1 MARTSYR
8 LVITLA
14 VLSHCPGYARE
25 TFNIHA
31 LELDSINQGNIDIS
45 VFTQA
50 NSQAPGVYF
59 VNVYIN
65 GKSQGEAQSIHFVSH
80 RDGKLSPQLTPLM
93 LRHWGV
99 KVDSFTIVHEQ
110 NENTPIDNIAEII
123 PMASVEFI
131 FNQQRLNISI
141 PQAAMDNADP
151 DAIKS
156 VDWDEGVSSAFLNYN
171 LNGGQGG
178 TINNRNNYYA
188 NLQSGVNFGPW
199 RLRNYSTWQYDDK
212 SGSDWQSISSY
223 LQRDIALLKSQFI
236 LGESYSLSDIFD
248 SIPFRGAQ
256 LASDDNM
263 LSDKQRGFAPVI
275 RGIAHSNAEVTVKQN
290 GYTILRTY
298 VIPGEFVLNDLYP
311 TASGGDLTVTIR
323 EADGRE
329 RSFTQPYAATPLM
342 QREGRLKYALTMG
355 KYRNRSDE
363 PVFAQMTAIYGL
375 SHGITLYGGT
385 QHTDDYRSYA
395 LGFGTGL
402 GSVGA
407 VSADITAAQS
417 RKDKGVSY
425 RLLYSKN
432 VQATGTNVT
441 LAGYRYSTGGFYTFA
456 DALDLQVRNSGEK
469 RRQRVQL
476 DISQPLGEAGSLFL
490 SAWQQSYW
498 RRRGHEL
505 TLSGGWSGHYREIN
519 YSIFYSQNK
528 SNENAGS
535 QDKQLAMTIQ
545 IPLTRFLPD
554 SWASVSMTSSRKGNS
569 RMQLGINGTALDEQ
583 NFSYN
588 VAQGYTRGSGS
599 DGNLGA
605 SYKGRYGEISA
616 GYSNNNHQHQL
627 NYAVKGGMVLH
638 PYGVTLSQP
647 LAEQFAIVRTPGAI
661 GVRLLNY
668 PGVMT
673 DKWGNAIVP
682 YVTPYRKNNLALN
695 VEELDSDIDVNLSV
709 ATVIPTRGASVLANF
724 NTRQGTRALLALTYK
739 KQRIPFGALV
749 TSSSGG
755 SGIVD
760 DNGRVYLSGLQRKE
774 QLTITWGKARSC
786 SATLNLP
793 QTENETV
800 LHLREVCD

>member
-8 LVITLA
+8 LVITLV

-25 TFNIHA
+25 SFNIHA
-31 LELDSINQGNIDIS
+31 LELDNINQGDIDIS
-45 VFTQA
+45 AFTRV
-50 NSQAPGVYF
+50 NSPVPGVYF
-59 VNVYIN
+59 VKVYIN
-65 GKSQGEAQSIHFVSH
+65 GKSQGEEKSIHFVSRH
-80 RDGKLSPQLTPLM
+80 DGKLYPQLTPLM
-93 LRHWGV
+93 LKYWGV
-99 KVDSFTIVHEQ
+99 KVDSFTTVHDQ
-110 NENTPIDNIAEII
+110 NKNTPIDNIAEII
-123 PMASVEFI
+123 PMASVDFI

-141 PQAAMDNADP
+141 PQAAMYNSDP
-151 DAIKS
+151 DDIKS
-156 VDWDEGVSSAFLNYN
+156 VDWNEGVSSAFLNYN
-171 LNGGQGG
+171 FNGGLGG
-178 TINNRNNYYA
+178 AINNSKNYYA
-188 NLQSGVNFGPW
+188 NLQSGINVGAW

-212 SGSDWQSISSY
+212 SGGDWQSINSY

-236 LGESYSLSDIFD
+236 LGESYSFADIFD

-298 VIPGEFVLNDLYP
+298 VTPGEFVLNDLYP
-311 TASGGDLTVTIR
+311 TASGGDLIVTVR

-329 RSFTQPYAATPLM
+329 QSFTQPYAATPLM

-375 SHGITLYGGT
+375 SHGMTLYGGT
-385 QHTDDYRSYA
+385 QHTDGYCSYA
-395 LGFGTGL
+395 LGLGAGL
-402 GSVGA
+402 GRIGA
-407 VSADITAAQS
+407 VSADITVAQS
-417 RKDKGVSY
+417 GKDKGASY

-432 VQATGTNVT
+432 VQATSTNVT
-441 LAGYRYSTGGFYTFA
+441 LAGYRYSTGGFYTFG
-456 DALDLQVRNSGEK
+456 DALDPQVRNVGEN

-476 DISQPLGEAGSLFL
+476 DISQPVGEAGSIFL
-490 SAWQQSYW
+490 STWQQNYW
-498 RRRGHEL
+498 HRMGNEL
-505 TLSGGWSGHYREIN
+505 TLSGGWNGRYREIN

-528 SNENAGS
+528 SNDSAGS
-535 QDKQLAMTIQ
+535 QDKQLTMNIQ

-554 SWASVSMTSSRKGNS
+554 SWASISMTSSRKGNS
-569 RMQLGINGTALDEQ
+569 RMQLGINGTVLDDR

-599 DGNLGA
+599 DDNLGG
-605 SYKGRYGEISA
+605 SYKGRYGEINA
-616 GYSNNNHQHQL
+616 GYSNNNNQHQL
-627 NYAVKGGMVLH
+627 NYAVKGGMVIH

-647 LAEQFAIVRTPGAI
+647 LAEQFAIVRTPGAT

-673 DKWGNAIVP
+673 DKWGNAIIP
-682 YVTPYRKNNLALN
+682 YVTPYRKNNLTLN
-695 VEELDSDIDVNLSV
+695 VEELDGDIDVNSSV

-724 NTRQGTRALLALTYK
+724 NMRQGARALLTLTYK
-739 KQRIPFGALV
+739 KQRIPFGAIV

-786 SATLNLP
+786 LATLKLP
-793 QTENETV
+793 PAENETV